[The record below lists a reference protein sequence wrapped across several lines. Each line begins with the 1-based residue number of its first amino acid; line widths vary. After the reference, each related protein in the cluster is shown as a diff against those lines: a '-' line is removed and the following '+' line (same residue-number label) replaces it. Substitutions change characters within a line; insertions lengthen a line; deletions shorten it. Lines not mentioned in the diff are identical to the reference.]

1 MQNWVFAVA
10 GLPAF
15 LLAAVG
21 GAPTPTVTSIPS
33 VRPHLPNEIMVLTYN
48 VQELPW
54 ALVGDR
60 SEDLDAIGQ
69 RLKQLRL
76 ISAAPQVV
84 VLQEA
89 FGENSPAMLKTAG
102 YKHIAM
108 GPDASTPRPD
118 PKTPLDPEFVSA
130 ISLFAGEGQAPAVSS
145 GLIIASDYPILSVE
159 AMPFP
164 KNICAGYD
172 CLANKGVMI
181 VRLAVPGMDKPLEVV
196 TSHLNAGKKSGV
208 APERSL
214 YAHSQQLNAFTDFLK
229 TNRTGQS
236 PTIIAGDF
244 NVSHSEGRL
253 VNLRAAFKGL
263 GAQAAAAMG
272 KHKYEPKCKVAP
284 ASCVGE
290 LPIKAN
296 VPLVHTLDWQFTIPS
311 KSASFTPIERV
322 VLFGK
327 EPDGSM
333 LSDHIGY
340 AVRFRLNQKAS

>member
-21 GAPTPTVTSIPS
+21 GAPSQEVTSIPS
-33 VRPHLPNEIMVLTYN
+33 VRPHQPDEIMVLTYN

-60 SEDLDAIGQ
+60 GEDLEAIGQ

-102 YKHIAM
+102 YKHMVM
-108 GPDASTPRPD
+108 GPDAAMPRPD
-118 PKTPLDPEFVSA
+118 PKKPLDPSFVSA
-130 ISLFAGEGQAPAVSS
+130 ISLFSGEGQAPAVSS
-145 GLIIASDYPILSVE
+145 GLIIASDYPILSVK
-159 AMPFP
+159 AMPYP
-164 KNICAGYD
+164 KNTCAGYD
-172 CLANKGVMI
+172 CLANKGVML
-181 VRLAVPGMDKPLEVV
+181 VRLAVPGMDQPLEVV

-214 YAHSQQLNAFTDFLK
+214 YAHSQQLEAFSDFLG
-229 TNRTGQS
+229 TERTRLS
-236 PTIIAGDF
+236 PMIIAGDF

-253 VNLRAAFKGL
+253 VNLRATFKGL

-272 KHKYEPKCKVAP
+272 KHKYEAKCKLAP
-284 ASCVGE
+284 ASCLGE
-290 LPIKAN
+290 LPIRSN
-296 VPLVHTLDWQFTIPS
+296 VPLVHSLDWQFTIPS
-311 KSASFTPIERV
+311 GTTSFKPIERV

-327 EPDGSM
+327 EPDGTM

-340 AVRFRLNQKAS
+340 AVRFKLNQKAS